1 MVLNSGTTVLDL
13 EALTSTTEEVEPQ
26 EVVTIHVEMVEIA
39 VPLELLE
46 TADLVLAQVSTTVP
60 IVLLLEAVVV
70 AQLQ

>member
-46 TADLVLAQVSTTVP
+46 TTDLVLAQVSTTVP

>member
-46 TADLVLAQVSTTVP
+46 TTDLVLVQVSTTVP

>member
-1 MVLNSGTTVLDL
+1 
-13 EALTSTTEEVEPQ
+13 VEPQ

-46 TADLVLAQVSTTVP
+46 TTDLVLAQVSTTAP